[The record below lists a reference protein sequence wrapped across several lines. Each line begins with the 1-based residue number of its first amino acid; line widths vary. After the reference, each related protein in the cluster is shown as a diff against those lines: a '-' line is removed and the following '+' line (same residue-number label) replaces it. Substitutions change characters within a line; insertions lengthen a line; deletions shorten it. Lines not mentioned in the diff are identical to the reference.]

1 MLREKSDPQTVQQV
15 REYIDELKKTK
26 PEQSLD
32 LVQFEVN
39 AGFVQ
44 GTKRYRLK
52 PIEDLYLVARYKSQ
66 LGSLQLEEVGFVPR
80 SEVTLTLEG
89 EKWMSKKVKATVQLG
104 PLRLDKVIITPDMAL
119 RINPAA
125 RMMALGTT

>member
-1 MLREKSDPQTVQQV
+1 MQQV

-44 GTKRYRLK
+44 GTQRYRPK

-80 SEVTLTLEG
+80 SEITLTLEG

-104 PLRLDKVIITPDMAL
+104 PLKLAKAIITPDMAL

-125 RMMALGTT
+125 RVVAPGTT